1 MLSPRLA
8 TYRALPGGATVT
20 RDGSG
25 ALGTSGVVGRDVSTS
40 LGFVVC
46 ATADGASALSM
57 TTKPKERKRIV
68 ASDAGPSGR
77 KVFSVKAAVFPDATL
92 GQIALPDNVG

>member
-8 TYRALPGGATVT
+8 TYSALPGGAIVT

-25 ALGTSGVVGRDVSTS
+25 ALGTSGVVGRDVSTN

-46 ATADGASALSM
+46 ATADGASAVSM
-57 TTKPKERKRIV
+57 TSKPKERKRIV
-68 ASDAGPSGR
+68 ASDAEPGCR
-77 KVFSVKAAVFPDATL
+77 KVIIRDRGGFHGCYRPPNGPAK
-92 GQIALPDNVG
+92 